1 MVVDKTVISTLEP
14 SCKDVLWVKPSS
26 TGDNKLL
33 FYDGGWKEVTDKLEQ
48 NVLDMQVYPEAKIK
62 AGCINIADIQD
73 KAGTYIVTLPEA
85 TKGVPCSFI
94 ISSQI
99 MGGINTQ
106 ILNDKITRPIFYD
119 KNYKWNTLEEEP
131 TSTSTFLIEGY
142 FDGEKWFISSKE
154 YQLDE

>member
-62 AGCINIADIQD
+62 VGCINIADIQD
-73 KAGTYIVTLPEA
+73 KTGTYIVTLPEV
-85 TKGVPCSFI
+85 TEGVPCSFI
-94 ISSQI
+94 ISSQLA
-99 MGGINTQ
+99 GGVNTQ
-106 ILNDKITRPIFYD
+106 ILNSKITRPIFYD
-119 KNYKWNTLEEEP
+119 KNYKWNTLGEE
-131 TSTSTFLIEGY
+131 TASTFLIEGY
-142 FDGEKWFISSKE
+142 FDGSRWFISSKE
-154 YQLDE
+154 YQSGA